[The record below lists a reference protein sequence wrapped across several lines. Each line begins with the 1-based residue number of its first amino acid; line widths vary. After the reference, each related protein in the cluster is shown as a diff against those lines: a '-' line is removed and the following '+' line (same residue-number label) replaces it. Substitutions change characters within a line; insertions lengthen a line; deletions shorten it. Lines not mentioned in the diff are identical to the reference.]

1 MRIKQELQKGFTLIE
16 LLVVIA
22 IIAILAAMLL
32 PALASAK
39 EKAKRTQCLSN
50 LRQLGV
56 SSILY
61 AGDNSDKVVP
71 VRQDPN
77 NGTWVQ
83 HCINPPQQSAW
94 KGYGM
99 DISTNAG
106 PTVWT
111 CSNRPGFP
119 QFDSAGNQYI
129 IGYQYFGGITTW
141 LNSAGSFA
149 ARSPIK
155 LSNAKPA
162 WCLAAD
168 AVMKIDGGWGVST
181 SPYFQGMPPHHASGS
196 LPAGGNE
203 VFADGSATWC
213 KFQTMYYLTTWN
225 AGGTRIAYF
234 YQDSTDFDPT
244 LVPQLNSL
252 AAKY

>member
-1 MRIKQELQKGFTLIE
+1 MKSLKELHKGFTLIE

-32 PALASAK
+32 PALSSAK

-56 SSILY
+56 SSMLY
-61 AGDNSDKVVP
+61 AGDNSDTLVP
-71 VRQDPN
+71 VRSA
-77 NGTWVQ
+77 NGVWVQ
-83 HCINPPQQSAW
+83 HCINPPQQNAW

-111 CSNRPGFP
+111 CPNRPNFP
-119 QFDSAGNQYI
+119 QYDSSGVQYI
-129 IGYQYFGGITTW
+129 IGYQYFGGITSW
-141 LNSAGSFA
+141 LNPAGTFTA
-149 ARSPIK
+149 HSPIK
-155 LSNAKPA
+155 LANSKPT

-168 AVMKIDGGWGVST
+168 AVMKIDGGWGTTT
-181 SPYFQGMPPHHASGS
+181 SQYFQGMPPHHASGN

-203 VFADGSATWC
+203 VFADGSANWC

-225 AGGTRIAYF
+225 TDGTRIAYF
-234 YQDSTDFDPT
+234 YQDPGDFDPA
-244 LVPQLNSL
+244 LVSNLSSL